1 MRYFRLLFDSGARN
15 MWFLDEP
22 VSKDGKPID
31 AREFI
36 HGRPYTGPTPYRVPI
51 DQPGVRTE
59 VTLAAFDMPVISQRV
74 GKILDQFPRASVERF
89 PVLVGSIGPGYEI
102 LNVMVTADCLDEK
115 CSEITRFAASDGR
128 PEKVGQYLMV
138 TNLTINPDRT
148 DGQDIFRIRGW
159 EIALIVSEEIK
170 RSIEGM
176 PNLGVV
182 FDPVC

>member
-22 VSKDGKPID
+22 VSK
-31 AREFI
+31 
-36 HGRPYTGPTPYRVPI
+36 
-51 DQPGVRTE
+51 
-59 VTLAAFDMPVISQRV
+59 
-74 GKILDQFPRASVERF
+74 
-89 PVLVGSIGPGYEI
+89 
-102 LNVMVTADCLDEK
+102 
-115 CSEITRFAASDGR
+115 DGR